1 MSGPK
6 LFRRNYTIRR
16 YKEQQTIDGYAY
28 AQYEYFDVVLNVQ
41 PQAPDSVSANSEG
54 ERRVK
59 RLKAYGDFNFTAA
72 DQTRG
77 QRGDFLLYKGVWY
90 ECMSALDWDHTIL
103 SHNKAEFVE
112 IAASELSDDIAE
124 DIESAERGDFYGF
137 K

>member
-6 LFRRNYTIRR
+6 LFRHNYTIRR
-16 YKEQQTIDGYAY
+16 YKEQQNIDGYAY
-28 AQYEYFDVVLNVQ
+28 AQYEDFEVSLNVQ
-41 PQAPDSVSANSEG
+41 PQSPDSISTNGEG

-59 RLKAYGDFNFTAA
+59 RLKAYGDFSFTAA

-103 SHNKAEFVE
+103 CHNKAEFVE
-112 IAASELSDDIAE
+112 IPASELSDDLTE
-124 DIESAERGDFYGF
+124 DIASAERGDFYGF
-137 K
+137 R

>member
-6 LFRRNYTIRR
+6 LFRHNYTIRR
-16 YKEQQTIDGYAY
+16 HKEQKIIDGYAY
-28 AQYEYFDVVLNVQ
+28 AQYEDFEVALNVQ
-41 PQAPDSVSANSEG
+41 PQSSDSISANAEG

-59 RLKAYGDFNFTAA
+59 RLKAYGDFEFTAA

-103 SHNKAEFVE
+103 CHNKAEFVE
-112 IAASELSDDIAE
+112 IPASEFSDDLVE
-124 DIESAERGDFYGF
+124 DVESAERGDYYGF
-137 K
+137 R